1 MTKLKD
7 LRRACKGT
15 VTQQDLA
22 EHLNLSQP
30 AVSRLENNEEAFKRM
45 PMSQALMIADL
56 LGIEVSE
63 LYE

>member
-7 LRRACKGT
+7 LRMACKGT

-22 EHLNLSQP
+22 ELLNLSQA

-45 PMSQALMIADL
+45 SMSRAMLIADL
-56 LGIEVSE
+56 LGIEVRD

>member
-7 LRRACKGT
+7 LRRACKGN
-15 VTQQDLA
+15 VTQKDLA

-45 PMSQALMIADL
+45 PLTQAIKIAEL
-56 LGIEVSE
+56 LKIEVND

>member
-7 LRRACKGT
+7 LRRACKGN

-22 EHLNLSQP
+22 ELLNLTQP

-45 PMSQALMIADL
+45 PMNQAMLIADL